1 MDSIM
6 TLTLEIVSL
15 LALVSIELVL
25 LVSVVLL
32 VFNFLLSVMKKIGEL
47 ILRYPKL
54 VKILSFSPILNFS
67 SPSNFGE
74 ILVQDNELKQ
84 SDINYS
90 LLNLKLGTIYISL
103 LTRKVN
109 DDSMEWRM
117 YNIVNLKNI
126 QNLPDYTK
134 IDKVYDEYE
143 TFLKSSTQQNINSY
157 KEILSVYKDKIE
169 SKMSYIDNK
178 INFYMAITAIVVP
191 LHASLFSNESTDS
204 VVRPFFFVLLLI
216 LCYQYLNLVI
226 LLYEYMKVKA
236 GREIILKNLLTSNKP
251 DVDGLLM
258 LYYHYM
264 VQRDRSVFNVSLLK
278 NIEKYIVFIFLTS
291 LLIFFVK

>member
-25 LVSVVLL
+25 LVSVFLL
-32 VFNFLLSVMKKIGEL
+32 AFNFLLSVMKKIGEL

-74 ILVQDNELKQ
+74 ILVQDNKLKQ

-143 TFLKSSTQQNINSY
+143 IFLKSSTQQNINSY

-191 LHASLFSNESTDS
+191 LHASLFSNESTGVIDK
-204 VVRPFFFVLLLI
+204 PFFLVLLFT

-236 GREIILKNLLTSNKP
+236 GKEVTLKSLLRSKNP
-251 DVDGLLM
+251 DVSGLLM

-264 VQRDRSVFNVSLLK
+264 IQCDRSVLNVSLLK
-278 NIEKYIVFIFLTS
+278 NIEKYIVFIFITS
-291 LLIFFVK
+291 LFIFFVK